1 MLSDIRAKYFSEY
14 NSSPFERFFF
24 IEVNPS
30 DYLRSDLKSII
41 HLVNKKYSQL
51 SKTNPDSFC
60 PYIHIFG
67 LSNSELIELKT
78 ELISENFK
86 FKDGFDFNGSSFN
99 PKSIIEKATF
109 HNGIKIKI
117 IDDLKHIESI
127 FNEISKTKEVYHF
140 YYNTPYFSTLN
151 TSIKHLQIQI
161 EEINDIK
168 NII

>member
-1 MLSDIRAKYFSEY
+1 M
-14 NSSPFERFFF
+14 
-24 IEVNPS
+24 
-30 DYLRSDLKSII
+30 
-41 HLVNKKYSQL
+41 
-51 SKTNPDSFC
+51 
-60 PYIHIFG
+60 
-67 LSNSELIELKT
+67 

-99 PKSIIEKATF
+99 PKSITEKATG

-117 IDDLKHIESI
+117 INDLNDVESI

-140 YYNTPYFSTLN
+140 YYDTPYFSISN
-151 TSIKHLQIQI
+151 PSIKHLQIQI

>member
-1 MLSDIRAKYFSEY
+1 MNQS
-14 NSSPFERFFF
+14 N
-24 IEVNPS
+24 
-30 DYLRSDLKSII
+30 YLRSDLKSII
-41 HLVNKKYSQL
+41 HLISKKYSQL
-51 SKTNPDSFC
+51 SKLNPDSFC

-99 PKSIIEKATF
+99 PKSITEKAT
-109 HNGIKIKI
+109 HYNGIKIKI
-117 IDDLKHIESI
+117 VNDLKDIEPI
-127 FNEISKTKEVYHF
+127 FNQISKAKEVYHF
-140 YYNTPYFSTLN
+140 YYDTPYFLTSN
-151 TSIKHLQIQI
+151 ASIKHLQIQI

>member
-1 MLSDIRAKYFSEY
+1 MEV
-14 NSSPFERFFF
+14 NSS
-24 IEVNPS
+24 N
-30 DYLRSDLKSII
+30 YLRSDLKSLIR
-41 HLVNKKYSQL
+41 LVNKKYSQL
-51 SKTNPDSFC
+51 SKLNPDSFC

-67 LSNSELIELKT
+67 LPNSELIELKT
-78 ELISENFK
+78 ELINENFK

-117 IDDLKHIESI
+117 IDDLKYVESI
-127 FNEISKTKEVYHF
+127 FNEISKTKEIYHF
-140 YYNTPYFSTLN
+140 YFDAPYFSTTN
-151 TSIKHLQIQI
+151 ASIKHTQIQI